1 MTELKFAVE
10 EKHAVEWRPRLGSL
24 CASGSKS
31 STSGELQ
38 RRLMEVPGARTEFFA
53 MAKDSTC
60 GNYPQTTPE
69 LLFYGLNHVVQQLR
83 SKYLV
88 CVYIYLKIQAQ
99 HRPFGIIF
107 HSVLLWEE
115 LAELQLHSR
124 LIWQST

>member
-1 MTELKFAVE
+1 
-10 EKHAVEWRPRLGSL
+10 
-24 CASGSKS
+24 
-31 STSGELQ
+31 
-38 RRLMEVPGARTEFFA
+38 MEVPGARPELFA
-53 MAKDSTC
+53 MAKHSTC

-69 LLFYGLNHVVQQLR
+69 LLLYGLNHVVQQLR

-88 CVYIYLKIQAQ
+88 SVCVYIYLKIQGQ

-124 LIWQST
+124 LIWQGTYQMLEKCFAWAV